1 MPQATVIPGDVAIP
15 EKRKPGWP
23 KGSGKRKAPMADAA
37 PSLSRRRGRPPG
49 SKNKKAPAVF
59 RVDAT
64 PAGPRATVPPPLGP
78 SRPWLEK
85 PALQPPEYISAQG
98 WSTCI
103 IPVLAGARDRLR
115 LPTQFTSLME
125 DQELAYARLREC
137 SGGQPTYRV
146 EVYYDGWSK
155 FFVDYGVHEG
165 WFILLTRQDKKDD
178 FTLCL
183 FDGTLS
189 ARAFAAQP

>member
-1 MPQATVIPGDVAIP
+1 V
-15 EKRKPGWP
+15 
-23 KGSGKRKAPMADAA
+23 
-37 PSLSRRRGRPPG
+37 
-49 SKNKKAPAVF
+49 
-59 RVDAT
+59 
-64 PAGPRATVPPPLGP
+64 
-78 SRPWLEK
+78 
-85 PALQPPEYISAQG
+85 LQPLEYISAQG

-115 LPTQFTSLME
+115 LPTQFTSSME

-137 SGGQPTYRV
+137 SGGQPTYHV
-146 EVYYDGWSK
+146 EVYYDGQGECYFRDGWSK